1 MAFEIFR
8 PRKKMPMLSR
18 LQKSFLFSFVG
29 YTFLILAIQA
39 IVFYY
44 FQELMQQTLAT
55 FSASLTPEAQAQF
68 AEQVLKFELVFA
80 LTVVVLVAISFM
92 HGLNFTRS
100 IAGPIYS
107 LTRFFQECAKEGE
120 LKEMALRKEDHFQE
134 LAECIK
140 IIVKK
145 QRTNKSRD

>member
-8 PRKKMPMLSR
+8 PRKKMLMLSR

-55 FSASLTPEAQAQF
+55 FSASLTPKRK
-68 AEQVLKFELVFA
+68 LSLPNKY
-80 LTVVVLVAISFM
+80 SS
-92 HGLNFTRS
+92 LNL
-100 IAGPIYS
+100 S
-107 LTRFFQECAKEGE
+107 LPLPLLF
-120 LKEMALRKEDHFQE
+120 
-134 LAECIK
+134 
-140 IIVKK
+140 
-145 QRTNKSRD
+145 